1 MEGEENSSEMKNLK
15 EKIILHIT
23 SARGPAECELAV
35 AKTLA
40 ELMTECKNRVFE
52 TEVLN
57 RVLGQE
63 NGTLQSALLEI
74 KGVNCRQT
82 LKPWIGTIQW
92 IQKSPYRPNH
102 GRKNWFAA
110 IFEVNETAEIQF
122 KESDCIIQTLR
133 SSGAGGQH
141 VNKVS
146 SAVRV
151 THTPT
156 GVSVLVQD
164 SRSQLQNRKIALE
177 RIQEKLTSVY
187 KNEVANVASEQW
199 MQQVEIQRGSPVK
212 VFSGLNFKPKK
223 EEKSFKKNR
232 QVLKQQL
239 RKDLEL

>member
-1 MEGEENSSEMKNLK
+1 MKNLK

-40 ELMTECKNRVFE
+40 ELMNSCKQSGYE
-52 TEVLN
+52 TLVLN

-63 NGTLQSALLEI
+63 NGTLQSALVEI

-102 GRKNWFAA
+102 GRKNWFVGV
-110 IFEVNETAEIQF
+110 FELKEATVNEFA
-122 KESDCIIQTLR
+122 ESDCKIQTMR

-146 SAVRV
+146 SAVRL

-164 SRSQLQNRKIALE
+164 SRSQLQNRKIAFE
-177 RIQEKLTSVY
+177 RIQEKLTY
-187 KNEVANVASEQW
+187 AFQKEMTLVAAEKW
-199 MQQVEIQRGSPVK
+199 MQQVELQRGSPVK
-212 VFSGLNFKPKK
+212 VFTGLNFKPKK
-223 EEKSFKKNR
+223 AVKSFKKNR
-232 QVLKQQL
+232 QELKQQL